1 MSTWLITGCSTGLG
15 RALAEAVIAAGHN
28 AVVTARDAEK
38 VADLAVD
45 NTDRVL
51 ALPLDVTDTT
61 QITNAVSQAEEKIG
75 GVDVLVN
82 NAGYGYRAAVEEG
95 DDADIR
101 KLFET
106 QFFGAVAVIK
116 AVLPEMRARRSG
128 AIVNISTIGVQIMP
142 AGSGYY
148 AASKAALE
156 GMSGSLY
163 GELKPLGISVTVVE
177 PGAFRTDF
185 AGRSLTQSSTV
196 IEDYADTAGKRR
208 KEHDTV
214 HGTQPGDPAKAAK
227 AIVTAVESD
236 EPPAFLLLGNDAL
249 NTYRR
254 VPKQDSRASRLGN
267 TSPQAPTSSFKESGG
282 YESGSRPSAVKPVRR
297 RSVLEKREY
306 GDDPTMDGC
315 SRDAQL
321 GEDRVD
327 VLLHC

>member
-28 AVVTARDAEK
+28 AVVTARDVEK
-38 VADLAVD
+38 VADLTVGM
-45 NTDRVL
+45 TERVL
-51 ALPLDVTDTT
+51 ALSLDVSDPA
-61 QITNAVSQAEEKIG
+61 QVTNAVNRAQEKFG

-106 QFFGAVAVIK
+106 QFFGAVAMIK
-116 AVLPEMRARRSG
+116 AVLPRMRSRRSG

-142 AGSGYY
+142 VGSGYY

-156 GMSGSLY
+156 GMSGALY
-163 GELKPLGISVTVVE
+163 AELKPLGISVTVVE

-196 IEDYADTAGKRR
+196 IDDYADTAGKRR

-214 HGTQPGDPAKAAK
+214 HGTQPGDPGKAAK
-227 AIVTAVESD
+227 AIIAAVESD

-249 NTYRR
+249 STYRR
-254 VPKQDSRASRLGN
+254 LAAARLDTIKAWEHLT
-267 TSPQAPTSSFKESGG
+267 TST
-282 YESGSRPSAVKPVRR
+282 
-297 RSVLEKREY
+297 
-306 GDDPTMDGC
+306 DI
-315 SRDAQL
+315 DA
-321 GEDRVD
+321 
-327 VLLHC
+327 